1 MTIHPSPEDNPLPG
15 TDGPLV
21 SATGAEVTPALPVLD
36 GELLSEEDSAA
47 VAARL
52 SERGRSQPQAV
63 VDSLWSAHFA
73 AVAAYRMR
81 TAPWDAVRLCWFFLR
96 GHARWV
102 AKGWRWATHGDL
114 RADARAARLIGD
126 RDARRAA
133 QELIRADAAARWA
146 KLGIALHRG
155 AVGGLL
161 VAVLAGVLAIV
172 NARVPRAE
180 MWPWLAGLYTT
191 LGVLGVV
198 LAWLLKAAPIGW
210 LVAAIWEGRDRT
222 PGARF
227 LHHPDRDDPDP
238 WVDERMVTTAL
249 ATLNIAALNKF
260 FKQGGQLV
268 YTIPA
273 RRDGH
278 GTAVQLRMPL
288 GTKAS
293 DVIARKELL
302 AANLGRLEVE
312 TWPAVGPQANILDLW
327 VADQG
332 ALDGPP
338 PPWPLLHKGTVD
350 VYDGV
355 PWGVTI
361 RGEAITAPLIG
372 TNWLFGALAGQGKTA
387 TMRLLAL
394 GVALDPSTEIRIVNF
409 KPSGDWNAFH
419 PRASV
424 LLVGMGTEVIPACT
438 DQLEWLVTDMQ
449 RRAETLERHAPGA
462 NKVPQHLAARK
473 DLGLHPLFLFIDE
486 VHILFG
492 DEQVGGKTGRATLAM
507 KALLNMAR
515 AFNTHLLIATQRPDD
530 RTLPA
535 EVRDRYGMRAC
546 LHVGNEATNDM
557 ILGKPAFAD
566 GGRATDLR
574 YNTDRGTC
582 VVNTGFGTNTK
593 YTVVRTHYVS
603 AHDPETH
610 TPDQVTPIINRAMDL
625 ITKQGR
631 TVHAALAGTT
641 DEPVP
646 VDHLADIHQV
656 LHGERRVRTQVVL
669 TRLAE
674 LNPTAYEGWSF
685 SDLKTALAH
694 QGIEIGKSHGH
705 SVVRAD
711 DITQAITQRNNT
723 DDGKSGD
730 DGGTRRGSAEPPG
743 KFPHRFPD
751 PPSPI

>member
-1 MTIHPSPEDNPLPG
+1 MSTHPPQPPQDGPIPLPG
-15 TDGPLV
+15 PDGPQRPV
-21 SATGAEVTPALPVLD
+21 TGAEVTPAPPVLD
-36 GELLSEEDSAA
+36 GELLSEEENVE
-47 VAARL
+47 VATLL
-52 SERGRSQPQAV
+52 SRRGRSQPQRVADSPRTAQLRAV
-63 VDSLWSAHFA
+63 V
-73 AVAAYRMR
+73 AYRVR
-81 TAPWDAVRLCWFFLR
+81 KAPRDAARLCWFALR
-96 GHARWV
+96 GHARWI
-102 AKGWRWATHGDL
+102 AKGWRWTTHGDL

-146 KLGIALHRG
+146 KLGIALHRT

-161 VAVLAGVLAIV
+161 LAVLAGVLAIV
-172 NARVPRAE
+172 NSQVDRAD

-191 LGVLGVV
+191 LGVLGAV
-198 LAWLLKAAPIGW
+198 LVWVFKAVPVGW
-210 LVAAIWEGRDRT
+210 LVAAVWEGRDRG
-222 PGARF
+222 PGAGF
-227 LHHPDRDDPDP
+227 LLHPDRDDPDP
-238 WVDERMVTTAL
+238 WVDERMITTAL
-249 ATLNIAALNKF
+249 ATLNIAPLNRF
-260 FKQGGQLV
+260 FKDGGQLV

-273 RRDGH
+273 RRDGP

-312 TWPAVGPQANILDLW
+312 TWPSVGPQANILDLW
-327 VADQG
+327 VADQS

-361 RGEAITAPLIG
+361 RGEPITAPLIG

-394 GVALDPSTEIRIVNF
+394 GVALDPITEIRIVNF

-424 LLVGMGTEVIPACT
+424 LLVGMGTEVITACA
-438 DQLEWLVTDMQ
+438 DQLEWLVGDMQ

-462 NKVPQHLAARK
+462 NKVPQHLANRQ

-492 DEQVGGKTGRATLAM
+492 DEHVGGKTGRATLAM

-515 AFNTHLLIATQRPDD
+515 AFNIHLLIATQRPDD

-535 EVRDRYGMRAC
+535 EIRDRYGMRAC

-582 VVNTGFGTNTK
+582 VVNSGFGTNTK

-603 AHDPETH
+603 ARDPETH
-610 TPDQVTPIINRAMDL
+610 TPDQVTPIITRAMEL
-625 ITKQGR
+625 MAKQGR
-631 TVHAALAGTT
+631 TIHPALEHTT
-641 DEPVP
+641 KPVR
-646 VDHLADIHQV
+646 VDHLTDIHQV
-656 LHGERRVRTQVVL
+656 LRGERRVRTQVVL

-694 QGIEIGKSHGH
+694 HGIEIGKSHGH

-711 DITQAITQRNNT
+711 DITQTITQRNNN
-723 DDGKSGD
+723 DDRKSD
-730 DGGTRRGSAEPPG
+730 DDRR
-743 KFPHRFPD
+743 D
-751 PPSPI
+751 

>member
-1 MTIHPSPEDNPLPG
+1 MTTHPPPRDPGQDNVIPFPVPTGLQRP
-15 TDGPLV
+15 
-21 SATGAEVTPALPVLD
+21 ATGGELAPAPPVWD
-36 GELLSEEDSAA
+36 GELLSGQDNAA
-47 VAARL
+47 VARRL
-52 SERGRSQPQAV
+52 SSRGTDRPLARVVALVHRVARSPWGAQLRA
-63 VDSLWSAHFA
+63 L
-73 AVAAYRMR
+73 AAYRMR
-81 TAPWDAVRLCWFFLR
+81 KAPRDAARLCWFALR
-96 GHARWV
+96 GHGRWI
-102 AKGWRWATHGDL
+102 AKGWTWATHGDL

-126 RDARRAA
+126 REIRRAA

-146 KLGIALHRG
+146 KLGIALYRG
-155 AVGGLL
+155 TVAGLL
-161 VAVLAGVLAIV
+161 ITLLAGILTVANSWV
-172 NARVPRAE
+172 ARAD
-180 MWPWLAGLYTT
+180 MWPWLAGIYT
-191 LGVLGVV
+191 VLGG
-198 LAWLLKAAPIGW
+198 LGAALPWLLKAVPVGW
-210 LVAAIWEGRDRT
+210 LVAAVWEGRDRS
-222 PGARF
+222 PGASF
-227 LHHPDRDDPDP
+227 LTQPDRDDTDS
-238 WVDERMVTTAL
+238 WIDERMVTTAL
-249 ATLNIAALNKF
+249 ATLNIAPLNRF
-260 FKQGGQLV
+260 FKDGGQLI

-273 RRDGH
+273 RRDGN
-278 GTAVQLRMPL
+278 GTGVQVRMPL

-327 VADQG
+327 IADHG

-350 VYDGV
+350 VYAGV

-361 RGEAITAPLIG
+361 RGEPIIAPLIG

-409 KPSGDWNAFH
+409 KPSGDWNAFA

-424 LLVGMGTEVIPACT
+424 LLVGMGTDTITACT
-438 DQLEWLVTDMQ
+438 NQLESLVTDMQ
-449 RRAETLERHAPGA
+449 RRAHTLETHAPGA
-462 NKVPQHLAARK
+462 NKVPPHLATRK

-492 DEQVGGKTGRATLAM
+492 DDQVGGKTGRATTAM

-515 AFNTHLLIATQRPDD
+515 AFNIHLLIATQRPDD
-530 RTLPA
+530 RTLPT
-535 EVRDRYGMRAC
+535 EIRDRYGIRAC

-557 ILGKPAFAD
+557 ILGKPAYTD

-574 YNTDRGTC
+574 YNTDRGTT
-582 VVNTGFGTNTK
+582 VVNSGFGTNTK

-610 TPDQVTPIINRAMDL
+610 TPDQIIPIVTRAMHL
-625 ITKQGR
+625 LAKQGR
-631 TVHAALAGTT
+631 TIHTNPDNTT
-641 DEPVP
+641 NKP

-656 LHGERRVRTQVVL
+656 LRAERRVRTQVVL

-674 LNPTAYEGWSF
+674 LNPNAYEGWSF
-685 SDLKTALAH
+685 SDLKTALADE
-694 QGIEIGKSHGH
+694 GIEIGKSHGH

-711 DITQAITQRNNT
+711 DLTQTLAQRNHNN
-723 DDGKSGD
+723 DNEGD
-730 DGGTRRGSAEPPG
+730 DNRGN
-743 KFPHRFPD
+743 
-751 PPSPI
+751 